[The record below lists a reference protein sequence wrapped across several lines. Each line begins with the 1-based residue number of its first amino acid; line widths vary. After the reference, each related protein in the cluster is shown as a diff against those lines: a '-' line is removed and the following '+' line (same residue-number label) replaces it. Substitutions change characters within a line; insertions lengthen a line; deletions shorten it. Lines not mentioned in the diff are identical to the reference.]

1 LAVRLGTLTTRKET
15 AVTNFT
21 YSTAAL
27 ETLEKSDPE
36 VYKALIDE
44 EVRQSEG
51 VELIPSENYCFQEVY
66 ALLGSVFNNKYS
78 EGLPG
83 KRYYGGQENTDIIEN
98 LGRDRAKALF
108 RAEWANVQPLGG
120 SAMNQ
125 AVYFGLLQPGDAVL
139 AMDLSHGGHL
149 THGAPVSA
157 MSKVFKFT
165 RYKTEIPSGKID
177 LDKVRAMA
185 KEQKPKM
192 IICGFSSYPREL
204 DYAGFKKIADEVG
217 ALTFAD
223 VSHIGGLIAGGALAN
238 PMDFGF
244 DVMSTTTHKS
254 LRGPRGG
261 LLVAKAIHGAKLD
274 KAVFP
279 GIQGGPHMHQV
290 AATATTLK
298 LASEPAFKVYAKNV
312 IANAKKLAAVLMEGK
327 AELVTG
333 GTDNHMMVVNTVK
346 SFGGLTG
353 DVAEKALDEAGI
365 TLNKQ
370 VVPDDPNPPLKPSG
384 IRLGTPAATA
394 RGMGE
399 NEMKQLGDIMLR
411 ALHAANDMTALH
423 KLREET
429 KAICKR
435 FPVPGV
441 TADRPFAKGKAAA

>member
-1 LAVRLGTLTTRKET
+1 M
-15 AVTNFT
+15 TNFT
-21 YSTAAL
+21 YSAAAL
-27 ETLEKSDPE
+27 ETLEKSDPD
-36 VYKALIDE
+36 VFTALINE
-44 EVRQSEG
+44 EIRQSEG
-51 VELIPSENYCFQEVY
+51 IELIPSENYCFPEVY

-98 LGRDRAKALF
+98 LARDRAKALF
-108 RAEWANVQPLGG
+108 RAEHANVQPLGG

-125 AVYFGLLQPGDAVL
+125 AIYFGLLQPGDTIL

-149 THGAPVSA
+149 THGAPVSH
-157 MSKVFKFT
+157 MSKVFKFV
-165 RYKTEIPSGKID
+165 RYKTEPGSGKID
-177 LDKVRAMA
+177 LDKVRALA
-185 KEQKPKM
+185 KEHRPKM
-192 IICGFSSYPREL
+192 VICGFSSYPREL

-217 ALTFAD
+217 ALAFAD

-238 PMDFGF
+238 PMDVGF

-261 LLVAKAIHGAKLD
+261 LIVSKKEHGAKID
-274 KAVFP
+274 KSVFP
-279 GIQGGPHMHQV
+279 GLQGGPHMHQV

-298 LASEPAFKVYAKNV
+298 LAGEPAFKVYAKNV
-312 IANAKKLAAVLMEGK
+312 IANAKKLAAVLMESN
-327 AELVTG
+327 AHLITG
-333 GTDNHMMVVNTVK
+333 GTDNHMMVMDTVS
-346 SFGGLTG
+346 SFSLTG
-353 DVAEKALDEAGI
+353 DVAEKALDEVGI

-370 VVPDDPNPPLKPSG
+370 MIPDDPNPPLKPSG

-399 NEMKQLGDIMLR
+399 TEMKQLGDLMLR
-411 ALHAANDMTALH
+411 ALRAANDPAALH

-429 KAICKR
+429 KAICNK

-441 TADRPFAKGKAAA
+441 TNSRPFAKDKAAA